1 MSAML
6 KTNQNV
12 KKQKF
17 WLKDLHTLVRIVQQ
31 VSQQILVARTII
43 VEYVS
48 YTKLRSGANRVLVRV

>member
-1 MSAML
+1 ML

-31 VSQQILVARTII
+31 VSQQNLVARTII
-43 VEYVS
+43 VKYVS
-48 YTKLRSGANRVLVRV
+48 YTKLRSRANRVLVRV